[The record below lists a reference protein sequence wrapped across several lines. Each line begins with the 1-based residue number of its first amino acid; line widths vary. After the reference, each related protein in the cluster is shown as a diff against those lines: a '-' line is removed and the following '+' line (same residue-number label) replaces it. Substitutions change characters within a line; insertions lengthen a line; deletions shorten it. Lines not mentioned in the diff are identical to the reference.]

1 MCSEATLVATQVQGR
16 EEACDMQRWVYFSWW
31 WWWYVFGI
39 FLYYR
44 LECPASNGQAPLND
58 VHIINLSLV
67 SDVQVKREVN
77 TVPEA
82 PQSLDLCRVSINN

>member
-1 MCSEATLVATQVQGR
+1 MDFIFEMVVVVC
-16 EEACDMQRWVYFSWW
+16 
-31 WWWYVFGI
+31 FGV

-44 LECPASNGQAPLND
+44 VECPASNGQAPLND

-77 TVPEA
+77 TMPEA
-82 PQSLDLCRVSINN
+82 PQSLDLCRVSINNRYRLVGCDFV